1 MALNFEM
8 LFHQIMVVRHIMV
21 HCFIWSFYILHYIT
35 GYPIG
40 ELPEAV
46 SDWQSPLHCEWWS
59 GQGEERALVGWR

>member
-1 MALNFEM
+1 M

-21 HCFIWSFYILHYIT
+21 HYIT

-59 GQGEERALVGWR
+59 GQGEKGAPVGWR